1 MNEDVYDK
9 YMKAGRIAATA
20 RDTAA
25 DHIKPGVS
33 FSEIVDEIES
43 IIKDNGDGIAF
54 PTNISINHIAAHFTP
69 PTDDRHVFHK
79 GDVVKVDVGS
89 HVDGYI
95 ADTAVTIE
103 VETNEFDS
111 LRQASSDALAEAIK
125 LMKPGVNLSNIGKKV
140 EETIKEYGFKPID
153 NLTGHSLNRYNLHSG
168 MSVPSI
174 ASRSFHRK
182 PRKDDVIAVEPFATT
197 GSGHVISGS
206 GSHIYLLKNGMNF
219 RRLRDRRSRLMIKKL
234 QHHFH
239 SLPFASRWCEGI
251 ISNVDRSLLWLEQK
265 GMVHH
270 FPQLIEQNNGMVS
283 QKEHTLIIT
292 EDGCQVTTYGKH
304 EEG

>member
-1 MNEDVYDK
+1 MNEDVFDK

-20 RDTAA
+20 RDTGA
-25 DHIKPGVS
+25 DHIKTGVS
-33 FSEIVDEIES
+33 FSEIVNEIES
-43 IIKDNGDGIAF
+43 IIKDNEAGIAF

-69 PTDDRHVFHK
+69 QTKDTHVFHK
-79 GDVVKVDVGS
+79 GDIVKVDVGA

-111 LRQASSDALAEAIK
+111 LRQASADALDEAIQ
-125 LMKPGVNLSNIGKKV
+125 LMKPGVNLSQIGKKV
-140 EETIKEYGFKPID
+140 EETIKGHGFKPIE

-174 ASRSFHRK
+174 ASTSFQRR

-197 GSGHVISGS
+197 GSGRVISGS
-206 GSHIYLLKNGMNF
+206 GSHIYLLKNKMNF
-219 RRLRDRRSRLMIKKL
+219 RRLRDRRSRLVIKKL

-251 ISNVDRSLLWLEQK
+251 IPNADRSLLMLEQK

-270 FPQLIEQNNGMVS
+270 FPQLVEQNKGMVS
-283 QKEHTLIIT
+283 QKEHTMIVT

-304 EEG
+304 EQ